1 MITAFIVYALVLAGS
16 YDRFLNL
23 QIALIITMQLCMC
36 LFCSIASY
44 IWRKQSGVHRYY
56 LAMDVYVQV
65 SELLTIQQCQLRA

>member
-1 MITAFIVYALVLAGS
+1 MAFVICVPVLAGS

-44 IWRKQSGVHRYY
+44 IWRKHSGVHRYY

-65 SELLTIQQCQLRA
+65 SESLTQQ